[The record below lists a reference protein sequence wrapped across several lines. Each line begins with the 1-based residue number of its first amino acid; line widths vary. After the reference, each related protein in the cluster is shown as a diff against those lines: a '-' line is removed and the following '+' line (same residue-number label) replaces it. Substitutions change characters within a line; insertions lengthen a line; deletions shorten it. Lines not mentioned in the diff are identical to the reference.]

1 MARSPPT
8 KEHLHNVKP
17 QDSRGIHLHALAQG
31 TLTRF
36 WLVSEERRHRM
47 QRLES
52 ETRGI
57 RFKPVNQEDSWFA
70 LPLDRNRCAAATVN
84 GRQRARESG
93 EGCIP
98 TDSTKQNYCL
108 GNLRQM
114 VPLSS
119 NNHFE
124 EEMRALMN
132 GLVLYRKETRNS
144 EVKAETAPFIHTL
157 DSTAC
162 K

>member
-1 MARSPPT
+1 
-8 KEHLHNVKP
+8 
-17 QDSRGIHLHALAQG
+17 
-31 TLTRF
+31 
-36 WLVSEERRHRM
+36 
-47 QRLES
+47 
-52 ETRGI
+52 
-57 RFKPVNQEDSWFA
+57 
-70 LPLDRNRCAAATVN
+70 
-84 GRQRARESG
+84 
-93 EGCIP
+93 
-98 TDSTKQNYCL
+98 
-108 GNLRQM
+108 M

-119 NNHFE
+119 NNQFE